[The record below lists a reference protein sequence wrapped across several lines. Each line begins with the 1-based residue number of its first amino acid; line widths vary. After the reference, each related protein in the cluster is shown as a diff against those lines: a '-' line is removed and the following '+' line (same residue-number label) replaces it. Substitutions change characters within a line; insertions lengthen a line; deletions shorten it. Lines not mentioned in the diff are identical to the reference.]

1 MHNVGSTRVAEF
13 DFLTKER
20 LGGGVGGGATGQ
32 LLES

>member
-1 MHNVGSTRVAEF
+1 MHNVGSTHVAEF

-20 LGGGVGGGATGQ
+20 LGGGGVGATGQ